1 MDSLTPHVDRL
12 VARLSELGIK
22 PKKTRAEMEKQLK
35 NAAKRENA
43 RQDSAREKSD
53 RLPEYYLVFDVE
65 GTCDKDTRFDY
76 ESEIIEFPV
85 VLIEAAKLEVVAEFH
100 RYVRPILNPIL
111 SAFCTSL
118 TGITQEMVE
127 QAEPFHVVYSAF
139 NEWLA
144 QYAAPP
150 FRSCLFCTD
159 GPWDLRD
166 FIEKEFVYHGYDR
179 PEFMWSVLD
188 VRKAFTAALGTPS
201 GNLSAM
207 LTTLG
212 LVFEGKQ
219 HSGIDDARNIARIVL
234 HLARSGFRLEANTN
248 LRKHK
253 IKRGHWAKLRKD
265 PS

>member
-1 MDSLTPHVDRL
+1 
-12 VARLSELGIK
+12 
-22 PKKTRAEMEKQLK
+22 
-35 NAAKRENA
+35 
-43 RQDSAREKSD
+43 
-53 RLPEYYLVFDVE
+53 
-65 GTCDKDTRFDY
+65 
-76 ESEIIEFPV
+76 
-85 VLIEAAKLEVVAEFH
+85 VVAEFH

-127 QAEPFHVVYSAF
+127 QAEPFHVVYSEF

-144 QYAAPP
+144 
-150 FRSCLFCTD
+150 
-159 GPWDLRD
+159 
-166 FIEKEFVYHGYDR
+166 H

-234 HLARSGFRLEANTN
+234 HLARSGFCLEANTN

-265 PS
+265 PA